1 MITFHHSKKA
11 NNVTFVKHPVWVWFK
26 N

>member
-11 NNVTFVKHPVWVWFK
+11 NNVTFVPVTSGLGLI
-26 N
+26 